1 MSLQPL
7 FRRFEETI
15 KLARFDENKEL
26 REKRDRILARMREK
40 KMPATFEWFN
50 QGSYQMGTGV
60 KPLDGDYDI
69 DIGVVFP
76 IDRNKYDPVTVKGW
90 VYDAV
95 KDHTTNVEWRRPCIT
110 VHYSEKSETIYHVDL
125 AILAKDPAPYTTTQL
140 AVGKQHSSADQ
151 RAWQQDDRKGFMQAL
166 ETRFTG
172 EDMAQFR
179 RVIRCLKRWKDV
191 HFSKQGHA
199 APTGL
204 ALTVAAYQWFQP
216 AKEASWAY
224 DAPHDDL
231 KSLRSLVGALRNSFT
246 TVWDAAA
253 QKSLR
258 RITLQF
264 PFAPWDDVFAK
275 MSNQQA
281 QELYQRLETLSGWLD
296 EAQKG
301 STALPLRK
309 AFGDQFPEK

>member
-1 MSLQPL
+1 MSLQPI

-15 KLARFDENKEL
+15 KLARFDENAEL
-26 REKRDRILARMREK
+26 REKRDRILTRMREK
-40 KMPATFEWFN
+40 KMPATFDSFN

-69 DIGVVFP
+69 DIGIVFT
-76 IDRNKYDPVTVKGW
+76 IDRGKYDPVTVKGW

-110 VHYSEKSETIYHVDL
+110 VHYSEKKEMIYHVDL
-125 AILAKDPAPYTTTQL
+125 AILAKDLYSGTYL
-140 AVGKQHSSADQ
+140 AVGKQHASADQ
-151 RAWQQDDRKGFMQAL
+151 RTWQQDDRQAFMQAI
-166 ETRFTG
+166 EQRFTG

-179 RVIRCLKRWKDV
+179 RVIRYLKRWKDV
-191 HFSKQGHA
+191 HFSHQGHA

-216 AKEASWAY
+216 VKAGWASDVRY
-224 DAPHDDL
+224 DDL
-231 KSLRSLVGALRNSFT
+231 SALRNLVSVIRSSFQA
-246 TVWDAAA
+246 VWDLAAR
-253 QKSLR
+253 KHLYR
-258 RITLQF
+258 LTLQF
-264 PFAPWDDVFAK
+264 PFAPRDDVFAK

-281 QELYQRLETLSGWLD
+281 QELYQRVEMLSGWLD

-301 STALPLRK
+301 SPLPLRK
-309 AFGDQFPEK
+309 AFGDDFPEK